1 MSNNNINWDIIF
13 INTLSQDANLFINK
27 KILAKY
33 GCDLALFI
41 SFIANQYN
49 YFLTTNQLTEDKMFF
64 ATDDD
69 IFLFTNMPRTRITTI
84 KKQAQELGLISIKK
98 AGQPVK
104 TYYKVNF
111 EFLVGILSST
121 ETIKELAY
129 NRALSEENLTE
140 DYVRTLSYRELRLL
154 CKKLSISYKNLSTK
168 ENYIDTILKET
179 SLKSLENKEF
189 SPCADKLHTE
199 NEVPVCGIS
208 ANACAEYLPT
218 RVRENCTKYNINQ
231 ANINQKNIKNHDHDN
246 ELDFFENLFKEF
258 GINFTTTNKN
268 SVLRL
273 RKSLSLK
280 DVELYLRE
288 TYQAIKDN
296 KDVVNV
302 AALFSS
308 KIAKGE
314 RQINSKP
321 KEKNKENIKTIE
333 LEEIKLEEVEEFK
346 KETIKDTNNKIE
358 KTDKIEKI
366 NEMDQQEQAINESLE
381 KYSNLTTEEQNKIEE
396 QAIEL
401 LCKCENLEKGF
412 ILGAKKTSPNIYTGM
427 VRKYIHE
434 CINQL

>member
-33 GCDLALFI
+33 GLDLAVFI

-129 NRALSEENLTE
+129 NRALSEEDLTE
-140 DYVRTLSYRELRLL
+140 DYVRSLSYRELRLL

-231 ANINQKNIKNHDHDN
+231 ANINQENIKNHDHDN

-258 GINFTTTNKN
+258 GINFTKTNRL
-268 SVLRL
+268 SVERL
-273 RKSLSLK
+273 RKTLSLK
-280 DVELYLRE
+280 DVESYLRE
-288 TYQAIKDN
+288 TYKAITEN
-296 KDVVNV
+296 KDVKNI

-308 KIAKGE
+308 KISKGE
-314 RQINSKP
+314 RQINIIKTEKP
-321 KEKNKENIKTIE
+321 KTDKKDENKTIE
-333 LEEIKLEEVEEFK
+333 KNIQEKNSLSPVLDLFKDKTASENVDLILENFNSLDPYDKL
-346 KETIKDTNNKIE
+346 
-358 KTDKIEKI
+358 
-366 NEMDQQEQAINESLE
+366 
-381 KYSNLTTEEQNKIEE
+381 KIEE
-396 QAIEL
+396 KAIIL
-401 LCKCENLEKGF
+401 LCNEEKITENF
-412 ILGAKKTSPNIYTGM
+412 ILTTKQKSPNIYFGM
-427 VRKYIHE
+427 IRKYVETIMND
-434 CINQL
+434 IK

>member
-1 MSNNNINWDIIF
+1 M
-13 INTLSQDANLFINK
+13 
-27 KILAKY
+27 
-33 GCDLALFI
+33 
-41 SFIANQYN
+41 
-49 YFLTTNQLTEDKMFF
+49 
-64 ATDDD
+64 
-69 IFLFTNMPRTRITTI
+69 
-84 KKQAQELGLISIKK
+84 
-98 AGQPVK
+98 V
-104 TYYKVNF
+104 
-111 EFLVGILSST
+111 
-121 ETIKELAY
+121 
-129 NRALSEENLTE
+129 NLTDE
-140 DYVRTLSYRELRLL
+140 Q
-154 CKKLSISYKNLSTK
+154 K
-168 ENYIDTILKET
+168 EALGIKDERKDFYFKV
-179 SLKSLENKEF
+179 
-189 SPCADKLHTE
+189 E
-199 NEVPVCGIS
+199 NEVIDNPEVFDTDREFILFIVLSRYCNNNQIAYPSLETLAKKSRCTKRNLIKALNGLVEKGLVKKVKRYDEETKTYQS
-208 ANACAEYLPT
+208 NLYAVQTLKEYIVKDKDNNYLKEVVSLSTLGGGVASDTRGSDAIDTRVVSLPT
-218 RVRENCTKYNINQ
+218 PNKEQIIKNN
-231 ANINQKNIKNHDHDN
+231 NIKNHDHDN

-346 KETIKDTNNKIE
+346 KETIKDTNTNNKIE

-434 CINQL
+434 CISTRL

>member
-1 MSNNNINWDIIF
+1 M
-13 INTLSQDANLFINK
+13 
-27 KILAKY
+27 
-33 GCDLALFI
+33 
-41 SFIANQYN
+41 
-49 YFLTTNQLTEDKMFF
+49 
-64 ATDDD
+64 
-69 IFLFTNMPRTRITTI
+69 
-84 KKQAQELGLISIKK
+84 
-98 AGQPVK
+98 V
-104 TYYKVNF
+104 
-111 EFLVGILSST
+111 
-121 ETIKELAY
+121 
-129 NRALSEENLTE
+129 NLTDE
-140 DYVRTLSYRELRLL
+140 Q
-154 CKKLSISYKNLSTK
+154 K
-168 ENYIDTILKET
+168 EALGIKDERKDFYFKV
-179 SLKSLENKEF
+179 
-189 SPCADKLHTE
+189 E
-199 NEVPVCGIS
+199 NEVIDNPEVFDTDREFILFIVLSRYCNNNQIAYPSLETLAKKSRCTKRNLIKALNGLVEKGLVKKVKRYDEETKTYQS
-208 ANACAEYLPT
+208 NLYAVQTLKEYIVKDKDNNYLKEVVSLSTLGGGVASDTRGSDAIDTRVVSLPT
-218 RVRENCTKYNINQ
+218 PNKEQVI
-231 ANINQKNIKNHDHDN
+231 KNNYKKNHDHDN

-258 GINFTTTNKN
+258 GINFTTTNKE

-333 LEEIKLEEVEEFK
+333 LEEIKLEEVKEFK

-381 KYSNLTTEEQNKIEE
+381 KYSNLTPEEQNEIEE

-412 ILGAKKTSPNIYTGM
+412 VIGAKKTSSNIYTGM

-434 CINQL
+434 CISTRL